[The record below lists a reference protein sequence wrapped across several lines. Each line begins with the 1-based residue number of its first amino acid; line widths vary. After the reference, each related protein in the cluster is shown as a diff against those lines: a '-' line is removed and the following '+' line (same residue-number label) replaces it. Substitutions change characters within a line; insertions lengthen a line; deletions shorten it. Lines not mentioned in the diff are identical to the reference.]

1 MDFVQVVLELL
12 EWIVFFVLLAM
23 GYFIGR
29 YLEKKHYASI
39 REREKLYAPV
49 LAFGARFPPDMKARQ
64 DCRLVCGC
72 VVISSDYFKKF
83 VLGLR
88 SFVGGRS
95 RGYETLLDRGRREAA
110 LRMKMEARRLGSKLV
125 VNVKYESTAIS
136 GNRGGVPAFE
146 ILCYGTALIPPK
158 VAMAADAGP

>member
-1 MDFVQVVLELL
+1 VDAANLFFDLFEWFLFLALL
-12 EWIVFFVLLAM
+12 AVGFFV
-23 GYFIGR
+23 GR
-29 YLEKKHYASI
+29 FLEKQHYASI

-49 LAFGARFPPDMKARQ
+49 LAFGARFPPDMKTPQEA
-64 DCRLVCGC
+64 RLVCGC

-88 SFVGGRS
+88 NFIGGRS
-95 RGYETLLDRGRREAA
+95 RGYETLLDRGRREAT
-110 LRMKMEARRLGSKLV
+110 LRMKMEARRMGAKLV

-146 ILCYGTALIPPK
+146 ILCYGTALLPPK
-158 VAMAADAGP
+158 PLQAPAPR